1 MLIQQLFT
9 DPIGAIVWL
18 LIIIISISVHE
29 AAHAFSAYWLGD
41 ITPKAQKRL
50 TLNPTA
56 HIDPWGLLFIVIAGI
71 GWGRPVQFNPYNLK
85 DPRRDA
91 ALIAFAGPLSNI
103 ILAFLGILLLFFI
116 KLSGFHSVL
125 IITILSQFIFL
136 NIALAVFNMLPL
148 EPLDGFKVVGGI
160 LPGSLALQ
168 WYETAQYGIYVLLLM
183 LITGAVDKIIYPISK
198 AILNLLL
205 FPFSF

>member
-9 DPIGAIVWL
+9 DPIGAIIWL
-18 LIIIISISVHE
+18 LIIVISISVHE
-29 AAHAFSAYWLGD
+29 AAHAYSAYWLGD

-71 GWGRPVQFNPYNLK
+71 GWGRPVQFNPYHLK

-91 ALIAFAGPLSNI
+91 ALIAVAGPISNVL
-103 ILAFLGILLLFFI
+103 LAFFGILVLFVFNIFGFYSLFI
-116 KLSGFHSVL
+116 
-125 IITILSQFIFL
+125 IQTLSQFVFL
-136 NIALAVFNMLPL
+136 NLALAVFNMLPL

-183 LITGAVDKIIYPISK
+183 LVTGAVDKIIYPVSNT
-198 AILNLLL
+198 ILRLLL
-205 FPFSF
+205 IPFSF

>member
-1 MLIQQLFT
+1 
-9 DPIGAIVWL
+9 
-18 LIIIISISVHE
+18 
-29 AAHAFSAYWLGD
+29 
-41 ITPKAQKRL
+41 
-50 TLNPTA
+50 
-56 HIDPWGLLFIVIAGI
+56 
-71 GWGRPVQFNPYNLK
+71 
-85 DPRRDA
+85 
-91 ALIAFAGPLSNI
+91 
-103 ILAFLGILLLFFI
+103 LLLFFI

-183 LITGAVDKIIYPISK
+183 LITGAVDKIIYPVSK

-205 FPFSF
+205 IPFSF